1 MKQPEKVYRYQTF
14 NDLSL
19 NALIFDQLYFSD
31 PGSFNDPLDCQPSV
45 VTDSNLTE
53 LRTVL
58 TIQIQKRLKAENLSS
73 LKQAKIMGSRA
84 DEHAGKTAQQ
94 TAQNKLNELAY
105 YATNPDYEVGIEEAE
120 IFLLRYE
127 IQAELLKQYDRGI
140 CCFSSEQDNPLLW
153 SHYADQHRGICAGYS
168 LERNPKPNLLK
179 VEYGGDR
186 EVRTSSI
193 AKAVIDN
200 NLAHQEKLDRD
211 ILLRKALPWKYENEW
226 RLLGNR
232 GLQDSDLSLEEI
244 TFGLRC
250 PTSVIHAV
258 VSALNGRSKP
268 INFYET
274 YLIDGSFSLMIRQLD
289 IEKILFLP
297 RVAKSGIEIFGDV
310 SD

>member
-1 MKQPEKVYRYQTF
+1 VEQPEKVYRYQKF

-31 PGSFNDPLDCQPSV
+31 PRNFNDPLDCQPSV
-45 VTDSNLTE
+45 VIDSNLTE

-58 TIQIQKRLKAENLSS
+58 KNQIQKRLKAENLAS
-73 LKQAKIMGSRA
+73 LKKAKIAGVSA
-84 DEHAGKTAQQ
+84 DEYAEKTAQQ
-94 TAQNKLNELAY
+94 VAQNKLNELAY
-105 YATNPDYEVGIEEAE
+105 YATNPDYEVGVEEAE
-120 IFLLRYE
+120 ISLLRHE
-127 IQAELLKQYDRGI
+127 IQTELLKQYDRGI

-186 EVRTSSI
+186 AVRTSSI

-200 NLAHQEKLDRD
+200 DLVHKERLDRD

-226 RLLGNR
+226 RLLGNH

-258 VSALNGRSKP
+258 VSAISGRSKP
-268 INFYET
+268 IKFYET
-274 YLIDGSFSLMIRQLD
+274 YLMDGSFLLRIRPLD

-297 RVAKSGIEIFGDV
+297 RVAQSGIEIFGEVND
-310 SD
+310 

>member
-1 MKQPEKVYRYQTF
+1 MKQPAKVYRYQKF

-19 NALIFDQLYFSD
+19 SALVFDQLYFSD
-31 PGSFNDPLDCQPSV
+31 PGSFNDPLDCQPSLV
-45 VTDSNLTE
+45 IDSSLAE
-53 LRTVL
+53 LRIVL
-58 TIQIQKRLKAENLSS
+58 KNQLQKRLKAENLSS
-73 LKQAKIMGSRA
+73 LKKSKITGSGA
-84 DEHAGKTAQQ
+84 DEHAVKIAQQ
-94 TAQNKLNELAY
+94 AAQNKLNEIAY
-105 YATNPDYEVGIEEAE
+105 YATNPDYDEGIEEAE
-120 IFLLRYE
+120 TSLLRHE
-127 IQAELLKQYDRGI
+127 IQTELLKQYDRGI

-200 NLAHQEKLDRD
+200 DLVHQEKLDRD
-211 ILLRKALPWKYENEW
+211 ILLRKALPWEYENEW

-232 GLQDSDLSLEEI
+232 GLQDSALSLEDI

-250 PTSVIHAV
+250 PTSVMHAV
-258 VSALNGRSKP
+258 ISALNGRSNL

-274 YLIDGSFSLMIRQLD
+274 YLIDGSFSLKIRQLD

-310 SD
+310 KD

>member
-1 MKQPEKVYRYQTF
+1 VKQPEKVYRYHKF

-19 NALIFDQLYFSD
+19 SALILDQLYFSD
-31 PGSFNDPLDCQPSV
+31 PGKFNDPLDCKPSV
-45 VTDSNLTE
+45 VIDSNLTE
-53 LRTVL
+53 LRIVL
-58 TIQIQKRLKAENLSS
+58 KNQIQKRLMAENLSS
-73 LKQAKIMGSRA
+73 LKKAKITGNSA
-84 DEHAGKTAQQ
+84 DEHAEKTAQK
-94 TAQNKLNELAY
+94 TAQNELNEIAY
-105 YATNPDYEVGIEEAE
+105 YATNPDYDEGIEEAE
-120 IFLLRYE
+120 TLLLRHE
-127 IQAELLKQYDRGI
+127 IQTELLKQYNRGI

-200 NLAHQEKLDRD
+200 DLVHQEKLDRD
-211 ILLRKALPWKYENEW
+211 ILLRKALPWEYENEW

-232 GLQDSDLSLEEI
+232 GLQDSALSLEDI

-250 PTSVIHAV
+250 PTSVMHAV
-258 VSALNGRSKP
+258 ISALNGRSNL

-274 YLIDGSFSLMIRQLD
+274 YLIDGSFSLKIRQLD

-310 SD
+310 KD